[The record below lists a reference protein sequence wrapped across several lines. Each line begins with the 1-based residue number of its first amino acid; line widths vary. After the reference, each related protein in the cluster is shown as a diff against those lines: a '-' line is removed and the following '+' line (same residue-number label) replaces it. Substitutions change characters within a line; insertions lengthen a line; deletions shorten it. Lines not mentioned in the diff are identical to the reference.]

1 MLNFTRQERVVVY
14 FLVITL
20 GAGAILKLIRDNRFR
35 EDVKATRFYEEEQQ
49 FAEIS
54 EQINSSTFEYI
65 DSTGTSD
72 IETGESMSGDSP
84 TGDLSFNK
92 IDINTA
98 GLDELT
104 KLPGIGPVTAKRIR
118 AYVEVNGPFTAIEE
132 IVLVKGIGK
141 KMYAKIQDLVT
152 IE

>member
-20 GAGAILKLIRDNRFR
+20 GVGAILKLIRDNRFR
-35 EDVKATRFYEEEQQ
+35 DDVKATRFYEEEQQ

-54 EQINSSTFEYI
+54 EKINSLTLEYI
-65 DSTGTSD
+65 DSTGASD
-72 IETGESMSGDSP
+72 FETGKHMSSDSP
-84 TGDLSFNK
+84 VVNLGANK

-98 GLDELT
+98 GVDELI
-104 KLPGIGPVTAKRIR
+104 KLPGVGPVTAKRIR
-118 AYVEVNGPFTAIEE
+118 AYVEVNGPFKAVEE

-141 KMYAKIQDLVT
+141 KMYARIQDLVT